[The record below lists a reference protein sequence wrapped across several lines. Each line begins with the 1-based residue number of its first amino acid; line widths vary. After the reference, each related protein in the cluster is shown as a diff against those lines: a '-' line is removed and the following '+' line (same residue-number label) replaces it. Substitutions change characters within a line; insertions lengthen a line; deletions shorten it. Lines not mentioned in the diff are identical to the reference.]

1 MGIVVG
7 IDASRNRSGG
17 AKAHLLGILKDGD
30 PPAHGIREVHVW
42 SYRALLDLLPGAPWL
57 VKHNPPELE
66 RSLVHQAWWQYHS
79 LPSEAG
85 DCGCDILLDTDAGT
99 VCPFRP
105 AVVMSR
111 DMLSYEP
118 GEMERF
124 GLSKARVRLY
134 LLRLIQNR
142 SMRNAAGVIFLTHH
156 AARVI
161 QEATGPLPR
170 YSVVPHGL
178 GGEFRA
184 FPSRRSWPGGPK
196 RTIRLLYVSNAA
208 MYKHQ
213 WHVVTAVGQIRQKGF
228 NASLLLVGGGKGR
241 AQKLLEQAIAVTDP
255 NGEFVK
261 QRPFITHDKVPD
273 CLTEA
278 DAFVFASSCENMPN
292 TLVEAMASGLPI
304 ASSNRGPMP
313 EVLQDGGVYFDPEIP
328 ESIAAAIEEIITRP
342 DLRERIAARAKELSE
357 QYSWER
363 CSAETW
369 RFLRDCATSTQ
380 QSLP

>member
-1 MGIVVG
+1 
-7 IDASRNRSGG
+7 
-17 AKAHLLGILKDGD
+17 
-30 PPAHGIREVHVW
+30 
-42 SYRALLDLLPGAPWL
+42 
-57 VKHNPPELE
+57 
-66 RSLVHQAWWQYHS
+66 
-79 LPSEAG
+79 
-85 DCGCDILLDTDAGT
+85 
-99 VCPFRP
+99 
-105 AVVMSR
+105 
-111 DMLSYEP
+111 
-118 GEMERF
+118 
-124 GLSKARVRLY
+124 
-134 LLRLIQNR
+134 
-142 SMRNAAGVIFLTHH
+142 
-156 AARVI
+156 
-161 QEATGPLPR
+161 
-170 YSVVPHGL
+170 
-178 GGEFRA
+178 
-184 FPSRRSWPGGPK
+184 
-196 RTIRLLYVSNAA
+196 